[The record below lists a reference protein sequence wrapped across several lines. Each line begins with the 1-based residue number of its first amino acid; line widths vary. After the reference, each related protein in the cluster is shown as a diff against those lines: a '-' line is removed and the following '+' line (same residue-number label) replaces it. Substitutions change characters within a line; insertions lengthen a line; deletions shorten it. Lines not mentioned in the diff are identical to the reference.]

1 MTVSNDGLLLARFEV
16 GVELPLV
23 PGGLLMSCG
32 SLVPGGPVGGPRT
45 ERAARQL
52 EEFVALLEQRRL

>member
-32 SLVPGGPVGGPRT
+32 PVGGPRT